1 MTSLAR
7 FVKIYSLIVAP
18 IGFYR
23 GCKWY
28 DYTYNIDLAHYE
40 KYNINNEE
48 TSPKYFYSERMLHGF
63 VGTCVFILPG
73 FGFISLAK
81 EIRRLEI
88 NLRGL
93 DDEKNKKTYYELF

>member
-1 MTSLAR
+1 
-7 FVKIYSLIVAP
+7 
-18 IGFYR
+18 
-23 GCKWY
+23 
-28 DYTYNIDLAHYE
+28 
-40 KYNINNEE
+40 
-48 TSPKYFYSERMLHGF
+48 MLHGF